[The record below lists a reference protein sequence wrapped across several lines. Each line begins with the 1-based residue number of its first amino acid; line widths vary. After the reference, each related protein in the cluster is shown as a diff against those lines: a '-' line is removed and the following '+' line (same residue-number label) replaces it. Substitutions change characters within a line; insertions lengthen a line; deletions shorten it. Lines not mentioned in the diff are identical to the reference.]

1 MRKLIIKV
9 FMFLN
14 IYILSYFPSFAETFI
29 YSGGC
34 FWCTEAD
41 MEKLPGV
48 IDVTSGFT
56 AGTTKNPKYI
66 PGQWGDHREA
76 ALVKYNPKVITFR
89 DLVVHVFK
97 TIDYEDNNGQFC
109 DRGRSYTPAIY
120 YKDEEEKNVILS
132 VAPKSSIVPIEKET
146 KFYPVRLEHQDYYKK
161 NTYKYEYYRFMCG
174 RDRRLEELKN

>member
-1 MRKLIIKV
+1 
-9 FMFLN
+9 
-14 IYILSYFPSFAETFI
+14 
-29 YSGGC
+29 
-34 FWCTEAD
+34 
-41 MEKLPGV
+41 
-48 IDVTSGFT
+48 
-56 AGTTKNPKYI
+56 
-66 PGQWGDHREA
+66 
-76 ALVKYNPKVITFR
+76 LVEYNPKVITFK

-120 YKDEEEKNVILS
+120 YKDEEEKNIILS
-132 VAPKSSIVPIEKET
+132 VAPKSSVVPIEKET